1 VTIGHFDI
9 RAQEIAEFTGVD
21 MVLFLPVVEQSYRSQ
36 WESHA
41 IESQGW
47 IVEDYV
53 RIHCI
58 PDDMW
63 ST

>member
-1 VTIGHFDI
+1 MTIGHFDI

-21 MVLFLPVVEQSYRSQ
+21 MVIFLPFVEQSYRSQ

-53 RIHCI
+53 RMHRV
-58 PDDMW
+58 PDGMW